1 MRRAY
6 GNSNWPVAF
15 AVDAVAVSNQP
26 VGIARRKETVMT
38 ESSAPVARATCPA
51 APAAPSVHRRAVLT
65 WIAVYG
71 AITAAQL
78 LLGDLIGALP
88 MPLRTLVLTGLVVP
102 LVVYVLVPRLLRLD
116 AAVTR
121 RGARR

>member
-1 MRRAY
+1 
-6 GNSNWPVAF
+6 
-15 AVDAVAVSNQP
+15 
-26 VGIARRKETVMT
+26 
-38 ESSAPVARATCPA
+38 
-51 APAAPSVHRRAVLT
+51 
-65 WIAVYG
+65 
-71 AITAAQL
+71 
-78 LLGDLIGALP
+78 

>member
-1 MRRAY
+1 M
-6 GNSNWPVAF
+6 
-15 AVDAVAVSNQP
+15 
-26 VGIARRKETVMT
+26 I
-38 ESSAPVARATCPA
+38 ESPAACSAPRPA
-51 APAAPSVHRRAVLT
+51 PSVPSVHRRAALT

-71 AITAAQL
+71 AITTAQF

-88 MPLRTLVLTGLVVP
+88 LPLRTLILTGLVVP

-116 AAVTR
+116 AAVGR